1 MPAPKGYSEKFDQET
16 ILAAIEGSGAIMSA
30 VARNLGGVAWDTAE
44 RYVNKWAATRQ
55 AWKNEEEKILDLAE
69 NVLYRNI
76 KDGDSGDAKW
86 VLTKKGKRR
95 GWADSL
101 EITGKDG
108 GAITI
113 RWDDAADS
121 D

>member
-1 MPAPKGYSEKFDQET
+1 MTKSYNQET
-16 ILAAIEGSGAIMSA
+16 VLIAIEGCGAIMST
-30 VARNLGGVAWDTAE
+30 VARVLGCDWMTA
-44 RYVNKWAATRQ
+44 RKYVNKWAATRQ
-55 AWKNEEEKILDLAE
+55 AWADEEEKILDMAE
-69 NVLYRNI
+69 SVLYRNI

-86 VLTKKGKRR
+86 VLSKKGKRR

-108 GAITI
+108 GAIII
-113 RWDDAADS
+113 RWDDAPDS